1 MSGMENSEILT
12 LAEIVDQAI
21 NTYLSGVHTCM
32 PGIIVDYQPAK
43 KTATVQPTVKLKY
56 KSDEIV
62 SMPLISSV
70 PVIFP
75 GSSDAVIHFPLAKGD
90 GVLIVFSETSLENW
104 IAAASGEVEPGDDR
118 RYNLTDA
125 FCIPGLFPP
134 KNGGK
139 TVTGTGMEILYK
151 NNKINLTDSGII
163 ELNGNTKQFVT
174 WTELNTALQVFLGLL
189 MAHVHTCT
197 APGSPSSPPTSPIT
211 LDIAAAKSIKVVLGD
226 G

>member
-1 MSGMENSEILT
+1 MNGLENSDILT
-12 LAEIVDQAI
+12 LADIVDQAI
-21 NTYLSGVHTCM
+21 TTYLSGVHTCM
-32 PGIIVDYQPAK
+32 PGVIVDYQSDK

-56 KSDEIV
+56 KTDEIV

-75 GSSDAVIHFPLAKGD
+75 GSSDAIMHFPLAKGD
-90 GVLIVFSETSLENW
+90 GVLIVFSESSLENW

-118 RYNLTDA
+118 KYNLTDA

-139 TVTGTGMEILYK
+139 AVTGTGMEILYK
-151 NNKINLTDSGII
+151 NNKINFTDAGVI

-174 WTELNTALQVFLGLL
+174 WTEFNTVLQIFITALNAAFATKLNGS
-189 MAHVHTCT
+189 
-197 APGSPSSPPTSPIT
+197 GSPATLV
-211 LDIAAAKSIKVVLGD
+211 LDITSAKSIKVVLGD